1 MAVAVLVGGQGFQ
14 EVFPEHGEGLQQ
26 CRPRDATP
34 DADALGGKRLRG
46 GHPAQMGSRAYRCLP
61 GGPGTQ
67 RVARRGKSALCW
79 RCAKVSGDAGGAQ
92 GGPRLQAGVSS
103 RPRGLT
109 VPEVGS
115 TPWYPNAQAWRSP
128 CLTGGVQCGEDCLS
142 PVSGKTLKGGD
153 SVVLQPP
160 GRKGPS
166 HPPRPRLATSGGGD
180 APAKPGGH
188 GGALPSPMLPKHW
201 PGRLWRWGERPGPPP
216 RGSAECRPAT
226 PSRPTGVGRRDSRA
240 RGRHGRRVG
249 RRMASVHPSHADAWS
264 ARMVRAS
271 PRSIASLS
279 QSGWQ
284 GTGGRSTR
292 CSVVGSRLSAPKGAH
307 GSGLRGGKRPRRLQR
322 AAP

>member
-1 MAVAVLVGGQGFQ
+1 MAAAVLVGGQGFQ

-26 CRPRDATP
+26 FRPRDDTP

-115 TPWYPNAQAWRSP
+115 TPWYPNAQAWCSP

-142 PVSGKTLKGGD
+142 PVRGKALKGGD

-166 HPPRPRLATSGGGD
+166 HPPRPRLATSGGGSGD
-180 APAKPGGH
+180 GSRGLAHRREGAPSAGLRRQVAQRVWGAGTAGRGAVTVAEWGAGWRAGWRQSTPRTQTPGARGWSERHLAVSLPSARAGGRGPGG
-188 GGALPSPMLPKHW
+188 
-201 PGRLWRWGERPGPPP
+201 
-216 RGSAECRPAT
+216 C
-226 PSRPTGVGRRDSRA
+226 
-240 RGRHGRRVG
+240 RHGY
-249 RRMASVHPSHADAWS
+249 
-264 ARMVRAS
+264 
-271 PRSIASLS
+271 RS
-279 QSGWQ
+279 
-284 GTGGRSTR
+284 
-292 CSVVGSRLSAPKGAH
+292 
-307 GSGLRGGKRPRRLQR
+307 
-322 AAP
+322 

>member
-201 PGRLWRWGERPGPPP
+201 PGEALEMGREAWPTAARERRVQACDAKSPNGCGAPGQQGEG
-216 RGSAECRPAT
+216 
-226 PSRPTGVGRRDSRA
+226 PSRSQSVAPDGAPDGVSPPLARRRLEREDGQSVTSQYRFPQPERVAGDRGAVDTVLGRRLPP
-240 RGRHGRRVG
+240 V
-249 RRMASVHPSHADAWS
+249 
-264 ARMVRAS
+264 
-271 PRSIASLS
+271 
-279 QSGWQ
+279 
-284 GTGGRSTR
+284 
-292 CSVVGSRLSAPKGAH
+292 CPKG
-307 GSGLRGGKRPRRLQR
+307 GTRIRS
-322 AAP
+322 